1 MAPNKAYHGAGQSS
15 VGHAAFYEAGDQ
27 RNEPQSVINE
37 RERYKEGKSD
47 TSDRSNAVNEEAELS
62 KSDPTKPVSNF
73 LSAVFARQFSDMSCL
88 QAQLHG
94 NKPSKGAEIDRELQ
108 MEDEQRLREKGIK
121 K

>member
-37 RERYKEGKSD
+37 RERYKEGV
-47 TSDRSNAVNEEAELS
+47 SDRGNAVNEEAELS
-62 KSDPTKPVSNF
+62 KSDPTKP
-73 LSAVFARQFSDMSCL
+73 
-88 QAQLHG
+88 AQMHG

-108 MEDEQRLREKGIK
+108 LEDEQRLREKGIK
-121 K
+121 E

>member
-1 MAPNKAYHGAGQSS
+1 MAPNKAFHGAGQSS

-37 RERYKEGKSD
+37 RKRYKEGKEG
-47 TSDRSNAVNEEAELS
+47 SNAVNEADLS
-62 KSDPTKPVSNF
+62 KSDATKP
-73 LSAVFARQFSDMSCL
+73 
-88 QAQLHG
+88 AQLHG